1 MQHDTGPSYEKVMAA
16 FRSFYY
22 DLALSTAP
30 SVLDLALN
38 MIPHDYVLYGS
49 NFPYAPPPAYP
60 AFLEDLE
67 GYEMSK
73 ELRDMINFGNAR
85 QLIPRLIE

>member
-1 MQHDTGPSYEKVMAA
+1 MRKAGELGMQHDTGPSYEKVMAA

-38 MIPHDYVLYGS
+38 MIPHDYVLYGVS
-49 NFPYAPPPAYP
+49 CN
-60 AFLEDLE
+60 
-67 GYEMSK
+67 G
-73 ELRDMINFGNAR
+73 
-85 QLIPRLIE
+85 